1 MHGGA
6 PWREVPAV
14 YGPWQ
19 TVHSRYSRWRR
30 LGLWARILAVL
41 RRGPVAL

>member
-1 MHGGA
+1 MHSGA